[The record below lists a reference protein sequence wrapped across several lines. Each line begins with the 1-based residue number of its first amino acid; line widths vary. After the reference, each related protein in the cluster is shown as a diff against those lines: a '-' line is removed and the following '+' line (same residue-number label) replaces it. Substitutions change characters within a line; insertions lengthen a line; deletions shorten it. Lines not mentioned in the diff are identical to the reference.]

1 MTEKQFSEGQ
11 TYFDENHL
19 NFWFRGAPEAF
30 EDKAICLM
38 HCVEIDQGSRIRD
51 QGQDFVTRGR
61 DFVIRGGFRDQG
73 SGFRDQGTHFVTRGP
88 IVILPSS

>member
-30 EDKAICLM
+30 EDKAIFY
-38 HCVEIDQGSRIRD
+38 ERIVD
-51 QGQDFVTRGR
+51 DKVG
-61 DFVIRGGFRDQG
+61 
-73 SGFRDQGTHFVTRGP
+73 
-88 IVILPSS
+88 